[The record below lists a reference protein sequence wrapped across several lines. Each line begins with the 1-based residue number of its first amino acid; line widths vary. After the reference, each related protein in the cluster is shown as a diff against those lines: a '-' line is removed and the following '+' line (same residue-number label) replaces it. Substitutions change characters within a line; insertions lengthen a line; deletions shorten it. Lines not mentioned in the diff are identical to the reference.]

1 MHLAGQSPPLSAA
14 QYAGLGVGG
23 ARLIF
28 DFGNL
33 LGYTVE
39 GRLGYS
45 FNPVLQL
52 YLSGSIDGELPPI
65 GFRSELI
72 AVFVQYHL
80 YSEPSLGVVARAG
93 IGVALSSSFSTGNN
107 MGPGAA
113 GGLGLEIGLSPG
125 LFLTPELFYKYQSLS
140 PTNGTSAATGESERS
155 CTAVRRAIGTEC
167 HRTPLCKAPR

>member
-1 MHLAGQSPPLSAA
+1 MEGV
-14 QYAGLGVGG
+14 YAGLGVGG

-140 PTNGTSAATGESERS
+140 PTNGMSAATGEQIVGLQLSLS
-155 CTAVRRAIGTEC
+155 FY
-167 HRTPLCKAPR
+167 